1 LIGFLSRR
9 ICTIMAAQK
18 VTVMKIQ
25 GQSEWKCLRTKTGE
39 WVAVCDPLALTIQAD
54 TWAELME
61 DIAQTLNMMLID
73 LLKEN
78 AFDKFMRDRGWTLVG
93 KVPHPSSDVRFDVPF
108 TTRLSERERDRA
120 LAVH

>member
-1 LIGFLSRR
+1 M
-9 ICTIMAAQK
+9 TAQK

-25 GQSEWKCLRTKTGE
+25 GQSEWKYLRTKTGE